1 MSTEE
6 EPSKALAAKDANAWR
21 RFLAWLAA
29 LEEAMDFTYDDLQ
42 DQRILRL
49 EREVADLKAWLD
61 SISGDHDGPT
71 DGAAS
76 ALH

>member
-1 MSTEE
+1 MSIEE
-6 EPSKALAAKDANAWR
+6 KASMASAAKDANAWR

-29 LEEAMDFTYDDLQ
+29 FEEAMDFTYDDLQ

-49 EREVADLKAWLD
+49 EREVADLKARLD
-61 SISGDHDGPT
+61 SLFRDRDGPT